1 MKGRNFICRVINR
14 LKRMWDNRRWGYM
27 GDGSRLIKPMR
38 IINRGHIYIGDN
50 CFFLNSARL
59 EAVKHKRGQGRL
71 HIDNNTSFQQCCH
84 IIAADELVIGNDCV
98 FSAFVYV
105 SDCSHPYAPNIDIAT
120 GELDIRPTKIGN
132 HCFIGIG
139 ACIMPGVVVGDYSV
153 IGANA
158 VVCHDVPPYSMVGGV
173 PARILKKYNLETKRW
188 ERI

>member
-1 MKGRNFICRVINR
+1 MNKFIDRVFDKLARLWENR
-14 LKRMWDNRRWGYM
+14 CWGYM
-27 GDGSRLIKPMR
+27 GKGSRLVKPMR
-38 IINRGHIYIGDN
+38 IINRRHIYIGN
-50 CFFLNSARL
+50 HCTFLHYARL
-59 EAVKHKRGQGRL
+59 ESIKHRKGQGTL
-71 HIDNNTSFQQCCH
+71 KIGHNTSFQQCCH

-158 VVCHDVPPYSMVGGV
+158 VVCHDVPPYSMVGGL
-173 PARILKKYNLETKRW
+173 PARILKKYNLETKTW
-188 ERI
+188 EPL